1 MTTEWQCDDVTMWQS
16 DGASGNGRNV
26 RNDGGKFGRDKNEIW
41 MGFNG
46 KEMKWNM
53 IHDTASGKFKI
64 PVQVS
69 GFKVLVLF
77 PLFVFLSIRSPH
89 YHIIQLITFV
99 YLLSY

>member
-1 MTTEWQCDDVTMWQS
+1 MTLPV
-16 DGASGNGRNV
+16 ASS
-26 RNDGGKFGRDKNEIW
+26 ITI
-41 MGFNG
+41 
-46 KEMKWNM
+46 EM
-53 IHDTASGKFKI
+53 